1 MEGGLC
7 IWEALSG
14 RKATLCGARPGSP
27 TLDFYPRPP
36 RGGRLEH
43 LRHSL
48 ARRLFLS
55 TPSARRA
62 TPPGVRGFGCPLISI
77 HALREE
83 GDAGPLHWPG
93 RWRISIHALREEG
106 DVGRYEA
113 LCTAMDF
120 YPRPPR
126 GGRQFDPAVA
136 ETEWI
141 FLSTPSA
148 RRATHTSLNTL

>member
-36 RGGRLEH
+36 RGGRLPD
-43 LRHSL
+43 
-48 ARRLFLS
+48 RLNFHQS
-55 TPSARRA
+55 R
-62 TPPGVRGFGCPLISI
+62 VISI

-83 GDAGPLHWPG
+83 GDDMTG
-93 RWRISIHALREEG
+93 RLLLRLRISIHALREEG
-106 DVGRYEA
+106 DIRWGTSWKTTRY
-113 LCTAMDF
+113 F

-126 GGRQFDPAVA
+126 GGRPLAIRSKVTASNFYPRPPRGGRLQNCTKKSDSKC
-136 ETEWI
+136 T
-141 FLSTPSA
+141 
-148 RRATHTSLNTL
+148 RRINSFENCKCF